1 MTSLPI
7 HATSADPE
15 FAPLRRAPAPAYWN
29 EVPPHP
35 FVRGAAA
42 TPVVRAPTTAQP
54 LTDVENRWLV
64 AIAGGVMSAILGALC
79 GAALSL

>member
-1 MTSLPI
+1 MTSLPL
-7 HATSADPE
+7 HATSSNPE

-35 FVRGAAA
+35 FVRGSAA
-42 TPVVRAPTTAQP
+42 TPIVDAPMPAQP
-54 LTDVENRWLV
+54 LTDVETRWL
-64 AIAGGVMSAILGALC
+64 IAVGGGVMSAILGALC